1 MRIVGGTLRGRR
13 ISSPQDET
21 TRPTSDRA
29 REAIFNMLFSLGLP
43 ECAQVVDLFSGSG
56 ALGLEALSRGA
67 NDVTFVDNN
76 PGACKI
82 IRANLN
88 SLDLG
93 AEVILGDA
101 VATLGSLDV
110 DLVLADPPYGF
121 EDWQSLLA
129 AAGDAVVVA
138 ESNRMV
144 GPFEG
149 WELIRTRSYGRAVIT
164 ILRPG
169 NTNMS

>member
-13 ISSPQDET
+13 INAPLDET

-43 ECAQVVDLFSGSG
+43 EGGRVADLFSGSG

-67 NDVTFVDNN
+67 TEVFFVDNHAS
-76 PGACKI
+76 ACKAI
-82 IRANLN
+82 KTNLGL
-88 SLDLG
+88 LDLH
-93 AEVILGDA
+93 AQVIRGDA
-101 VATLGSLDV
+101 VETLRSLDV

-121 EDWQSLLA
+121 DDWQILLA
-129 AAGDAVVVA
+129 GAGKAVVVA
-138 ESNRMV
+138 ETNSKI

-149 WELIRTRSYGRAVIT
+149 WDVIRSRSYGRAVVT
-164 ILRPG
+164 ILSSEKA
-169 NTNMS
+169 NMG

>member
-1 MRIVGGTLRGRR
+1 M
-13 ISSPQDET
+13 
-21 TRPTSDRA
+21 
-29 REAIFNMLFSLGLP
+29 
-43 ECAQVVDLFSGSG
+43 
-56 ALGLEALSRGA
+56 
-67 NDVTFVDNN
+67 
-76 PGACKI
+76 
-82 IRANLN
+82 
-88 SLDLG
+88 
-93 AEVILGDA
+93 GDA